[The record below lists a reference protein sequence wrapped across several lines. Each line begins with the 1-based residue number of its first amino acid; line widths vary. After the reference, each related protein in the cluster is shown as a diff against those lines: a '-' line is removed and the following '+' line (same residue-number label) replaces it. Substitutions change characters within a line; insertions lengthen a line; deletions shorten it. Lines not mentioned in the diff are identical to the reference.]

1 MGEQSNLKDKIEAG
15 LRDEDSRRG
24 RQKALSVIKPGI
36 VRMGD
41 LEPELRDRLR
51 EIKESSLADLSRLLD
66 EAVCSLKD
74 NGCRVLVA
82 DSHEEAIQY
91 IKEIVRQGL
100 VVKSKTNAGQEIG
113 ISRYLKEQGAEVIET
128 DLGDRINQLAESGA
142 SHSLAPA
149 IHIPIERVAELF
161 ASETGEKLECNTEV
175 LVGAARK
182 SLRGYLE
189 RADVGITGANA
200 IVAETG
206 SILLTENEGNIRAV
220 SGMPPVHI
228 VIAGVEKIVPS
239 LEDALVVARAA
250 AVYGLG
256 QDIGTYVSV
265 ISGIGRC
272 GGSTQQEAAG
282 GLGPREVHVVLLR
295 QGREK
300 AIRDGFAPALYCI
313 NCGSCLNFCPV
324 YTEIGE
330 KFGSKYLGG
339 RGAVFAAFH
348 DQLQKAEEA
357 GLDLCLGCGKCQE
370 VCPAGIN
377 IAEMVMRLRAK
388 VVEEKGLKPNKRLL
402 VSLLTEDDPR
412 RKAESARDFLKTAVS
427 KDRLFPEVAK
437 RTFPESA
444 KGRRPVEN
452 PVLRVSFFAGCGVN
466 FLRPQL
472 GLALLDVLAAQNV
485 EVVWHENEA
494 CCGMPLLKNGAV
506 QEALALAKRN
516 IALLAKDDCDYLLF
530 VCPACAATVK
540 NEWPLLAARE
550 GTGLAKQAQNLAEKV
565 MDANRFLTEILA
577 LKGEWPGGK
586 SKVTYHD
593 PCYLARGL
601 GVREE
606 PRRLL
611 QAIKG
616 LELVEM
622 AEPDSCCGFASSFSF
637 DYYDLSKRIG
647 LRKAEMIERTG
658 ADFVATSCPGCMIH
672 LADGLHHLASDKRV
686 FHTIELAAAAVKG
699 GSK

>member
-1 MGEQSNLKDKIEAG
+1 MGERIDLKDKVEEG
-15 LRDEDSRRG
+15 LQDEDSRRG
-24 RQKALSVIKPGI
+24 RLKALSVIKPGI
-36 VRMGD
+36 VRMAT

-51 EIKESSLADLSRLLD
+51 EIKESSLADLPRLLD
-66 EAVCSLKD
+66 EAVCSLRE

-82 DSHEEAIQY
+82 DSHEEAVQY
-91 IKEIVRQGL
+91 IKGIVRQGL

-113 ISRYLKEQGAEVIET
+113 ISRHLKEQGAEVIET

-149 IHIPIERVAELF
+149 IHIPIEKVAELF
-161 ASETGEKLECNTEV
+161 VSETGEKLECNTQV

-200 IVAETG
+200 IAAETG

-239 LEDALVVARAA
+239 LDDALVVARAA

-265 ISGIGRC
+265 ISGTGRC

-282 GLGPREVHVVLLR
+282 GLGTREVHVVLLR

-330 KFGSKYLGG
+330 KFGYKYLGG

-357 GLDLCLGCGKCQE
+357 GLDLCLGCGRCQE

-377 IAEMVMRLRAK
+377 IAEMVMRLKAK
-388 VVEEKGLKPNKRLL
+388 VVEENGLKPTDRFF
-402 VSLLTEDDPR
+402 VSLLTEEELR
-412 RKAESARDFLKTAVS
+412 HKIKTARGILKKAGS
-427 KDRLFPEVAK
+427 KDRLFPE
-437 RTFPESA
+437 SA
-444 KGRRPVEN
+444 KGRSSVKN

-466 FLRPQL
+466 FLRPRL
-472 GLALLDVLAAQNV
+472 GVALLDVLAAQNV
-485 EVVWHENEA
+485 EVVRHENEA

-506 QEALALAKRN
+506 QEALTLVKRN
-516 IALLAKDDCDYLLF
+516 IALLAKDDSDYLLF
-530 VCPACAATVK
+530 VCPACAAAVK
-540 NEWPLLAARE
+540 NEWPLLAERE
-550 GTGLAKQAQNLAEKV
+550 GAGLTKQARGLADKV
-565 MDANRFLTEILA
+565 MDVNRFLTEVLA
-577 LKGEWPGGK
+577 FRGEWPDGE

-606 PRRLL
+606 PRKLL

-622 AEPDSCCGFASSFSF
+622 SEPDSCCGLASSFSL
-637 DYYDLSKRIG
+637 DYYNLSKRIG

-672 LADGLHHLASDKRV
+672 LANGLHHLARGKRV
-686 FHTIELAAAAVKG
+686 FHTIELAAAAMKG